1 MIGRLAIGL
10 GVGVTSQIVSLY
22 LSEVAPVQIRG
33 KLVAF
38 NIATCTVAQLTSSI
52 VSYSIRPDWRMMLGL
67 AAIPAM
73 IQFVGMLFM
82 PESPRWLGKEGR
94 FEEQQQKVMTL
105 IYKPA
110 SLELANQ

>member
-1 MIGRLAIGL
+1 M
-10 GVGVTSQIVSLY
+10 
-22 LSEVAPVQIRG
+22 
-33 KLVAF
+33 AF

-94 FEEQQQKVMTL
+94 LQEQHQVMTL